1 MVKRKPHS
9 GGNVAGPSQRQLR
22 VGEELR
28 HVLSGILLRGHLRD
42 PALEGVSV
50 TVTEV
55 RISPDLR
62 NATAYV
68 MPLGELTSD
77 APHAPEVLA
86 ALNRSAAFLR
96 GQIAR
101 EITLRH
107 VPALRFVYDSAF
119 ESSARIDTVLLRPD
133 VRRDLESRKR
143 RTGED
148 EGGAED
154 EAGDRDSG
162 DGA

>member
-1 MVKRKPHS
+1 MRARSEIVMVKRKPHS
-9 GGNVAGPSQRQLR
+9 GGSLAGPSQRQLR

-28 HVLSGILLRGHLRD
+28 HVLSSVLLRGHLRD
-42 PALEGVSV
+42 PALEGVSI

-86 ALNRSAAFLR
+86 ALNRSAAYLR

-107 VPALRFVYDSAF
+107 VPAIRFVYDSAF

-133 VRRDLESRKR
+133 VRRDLDNQR
-143 RTGED
+143 RDSDED
-148 EGGAED
+148 E
-154 EAGDRDSG
+154 DSG

>member
-86 ALNRSAAFLR
+86 ALNRSAPFLR

>member
-50 TVTEV
+50 TVTEI

-68 MPLGELTSD
+68 MPLGELISD
-77 APHAPEVLA
+77 ARHAPEVLA
-86 ALNRSAAFLR
+86 ALNRSAAYLR

-133 VRRDLESRKR
+133 VRRDLDSQKR
-143 RTGED
+143 RAD
-148 EGGAED
+148 EGGD
-154 EAGDRDSG
+154 

>member
-1 MVKRKPHS
+1 MFSAATRIEV
-9 GGNVAGPSQRQLR
+9 VT
-22 VGEELR
+22 E
-28 HVLSGILLRGHLRD
+28 GILTRMIQDD

-86 ALNRSAAFLR
+86 ALNRSAAYLR

-107 VPALRFVYDSAF
+107 VPAIRFVYDSAF
-119 ESSARIDTVLLRPD
+119 ESSARIDSVLLRPD
-133 VRRDLESRKR
+133 VRRDLDNQR
-143 RTGED
+143 RGSDED
-148 EGGAED
+148 E
-154 EAGDRDSG
+154 DSG

>member
-1 MVKRKPHS
+1 M
-9 GGNVAGPSQRQLR
+9 
-22 VGEELR
+22 
-28 HVLSGILLRGHLRD
+28 LSDVLLRGHLRD
-42 PALEGVSV
+42 PALEGVSI

-68 MPLGELTSD
+68 MPLGELTGG

-86 ALNRSAAFLR
+86 ALNRSAAYVR

-107 VPALRFVYDSAF
+107 VPAIRFIYDSAF
-119 ESSARIDTVLLRPD
+119 ESSARIDSVLLRPD
-133 VRRDLESRKR
+133 VRRDLDSPR
-143 RTGED
+143 RD
-148 EGGAED
+148 AE
-154 EAGDRDSG
+154 EDRDSG

>member
-50 TVTEV
+50 TVTAV

-86 ALNRSAAFLR
+86 ALNRSAPFLR

>member
-9 GGNVAGPSQRQLR
+9 GGSLAGPSQRQLR

-28 HVLSGILLRGHLRD
+28 HVLSSVLLRGHLRD
-42 PALEGVSV
+42 PALEGVSI

-86 ALNRSAAFLR
+86 ALNRSAAYLR

-107 VPALRFVYDSAF
+107 VPAIRFVYDSAF

-133 VRRDLESRKR
+133 VRRDLDNQR
-143 RTGED
+143 RGSDED
-148 EGGAED
+148 E
-154 EAGDRDSG
+154 DSG

>member
-1 MVKRKPHS
+1 M
-9 GGNVAGPSQRQLR
+9 
-22 VGEELR
+22 
-28 HVLSGILLRGHLRD
+28 LSSVLLRGHLRD
-42 PALEGVSV
+42 PALEGVSI

-86 ALNRSAAFLR
+86 ALNRSAAYLR

-107 VPALRFVYDSAF
+107 VPAIRFVYDSAF

-133 VRRDLESRKR
+133 VRRDLDNQR
-143 RTGED
+143 RDSDED
-148 EGGAED
+148 E
-154 EAGDRDSG
+154 DSG

>member
-9 GGNVAGPSQRQLR
+9 GGTLAGPSQRQLR

-86 ALNRSAAFLR
+86 ALNRSAAYLR

-107 VPALRFVYDSAF
+107 VPAVRFVYDSAF

-133 VRRDLESRKR
+133 VRRDLDTYKSKADR
-143 RTGED
+143 D
-148 EGGAED
+148 ENSDQAED
-154 EAGDRDSG
+154 ADRD